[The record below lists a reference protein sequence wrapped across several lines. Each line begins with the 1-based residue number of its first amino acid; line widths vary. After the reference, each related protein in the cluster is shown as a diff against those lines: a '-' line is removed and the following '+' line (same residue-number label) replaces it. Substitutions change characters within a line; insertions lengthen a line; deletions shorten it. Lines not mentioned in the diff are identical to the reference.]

1 MIEGTRVQLR
11 KAYPG
16 MAMPSLMATVV
27 IPDTEDSPLILIE
40 LDRPAVDKEN
50 GIQFRYITVP
60 LSDVRAQEC

>member
-1 MIEGTRVQLR
+1 
-11 KAYPG
+11 

-60 LSDVRAQEC
+60 ISDVRAQEC